1 MKNGWR
7 FRREQVNWLLVPTF
21 LLAAAFF
28 LFGKSLAGK
37 QFSGTAR
44 DSLFSAMILLSAP
57 GFLYAVYYLKVLGQP
72 IWLYR
77 WRSLPF
83 TELAAGGAGLFAG
96 YAQGAFV
103 GRIKLSRVG
112 NKVFFPLILFLVL
125 AAPYL
130 KPIARPLDAKSIRD
144 VWSDGVCLQSTPST
158 CGPASAATLMRA
170 IGKTV
175 SEKELAME
183 AFTSATGTEIWYL
196 ARALRRHGATVDYFL
211 DRPQPD
217 QLRYPA
223 IAGVRLAADGNGSGH
238 FIAILDKQAENYIVV
253 DPMLGRLLLS
263 AKDLQASYYFT
274 GFFLVVK

>member
-1 MKNGWR
+1 MQSGWR
-7 FRREQVNWLLVPTF
+7 FRLNQVNWLLIPTF

-28 LFGKSLAGK
+28 LFGKNLAGK
-37 QFSGTAR
+37 RFSGTAQA
-44 DSLFSAMILLSAP
+44 SLLAAMILLVTP
-57 GFLYAVYYLKVLGQP
+57 GFLYAVYYLKVLGEP

-83 TELAAGGAGLFAG
+83 TELAASGAGLFAG
-96 YAQGAFV
+96 YAQGALV

-112 NKVFFPLILFLVL
+112 KKVFFPLILFLVL

-158 CGPASAATLMRA
+158 CGPASAATLLRA
-170 IGKTV
+170 NGKTV

-183 AFTSATGTEIWYL
+183 AFTSSTGTEIWYL
-196 ARALRRHGATVDYFL
+196 ARALRRHGATVGYFL
-211 DRPQPD
+211 DQPQPA
-217 QLRYPA
+217 QLRFPA
-223 IAGVRLAADGNGSGH
+223 IAGVRLSADGSGAGH
-238 FIAILDKQAENYIVV
+238 FIAILEKRGENYIVA

-263 AKDLQASYYFT
+263 AKDLQASYFFT
-274 GFFLVVK
+274 GFFMVVN